1 MKLVQFHITSKM
13 PADRC
18 SVALEPKLLADL
30 PMIKKEYHNFRT
42 VFDFTKKKELLCKG
56 RIVT

>member
-1 MKLVQFHITSKM
+1 M
-13 PADRC
+13 
-18 SVALEPKLLADL
+18 ALEPKLLADL